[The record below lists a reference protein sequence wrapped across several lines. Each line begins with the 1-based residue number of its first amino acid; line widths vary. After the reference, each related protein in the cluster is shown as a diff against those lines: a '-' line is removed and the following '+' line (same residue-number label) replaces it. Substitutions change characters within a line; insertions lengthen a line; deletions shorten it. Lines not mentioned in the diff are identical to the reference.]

1 MVAAG
6 EAMMRAWC
14 NILPLSLIRRYAV
27 QYGERFHVP
36 GIGICVNPF
45 GDVLI
50 IVKKE
55 VKS

>member
-1 MVAAG
+1 
-6 EAMMRAWC
+6 MMRAWC
-14 NILPLSLIRRYAV
+14 NILPLSIIRRYAV

-50 IVKKE
+50 IVRKE
-55 VKS
+55 VKP